1 MATNCATFINTTNK
15 NKNIFI
21 DTNLDE
27 VIDSTNFN
35 NTSEQNEIENR
46 LILQQ
51 NKSNFDMIIEG
62 IVNYQKNRDL
72 IIKLKIIGILFVI
85 NLFHICIDSYFS
97 FNDNISSRIYLTIS
111 IYERIITSTLLNCI
125 IVNEKLD
132 DINFNLV
139 TKNKLLNKICIIDRL
154 WFCYYPIVGIT
165 VASNVYI
172 LYGYMDATNIYI
184 FISSIFKLC
193 VFSILPEKLKIK
205 I

>member
-1 MATNCATFINTTNK
+1 MATNCATYINTTNK

-35 NTSEQNEIENR
+35 NTSEQNEKENG
-46 LILQQ
+46 LILQP

-132 DINFNLV
+132 NINFNLV
-139 TKNKLLNKICIIDRL
+139 TKNKLLYKICVIDNLRL
-154 WFCYYPIVGIT
+154 CYYPIIGIAVST
-165 VASNVYI
+165 NYYFMYSYI
-172 LYGYMDATNIYI
+172 DATNIYI
-184 FISSIFKLC
+184 IISSIIKLC
-193 VFSILPEKLKIK
+193 AFSVLSEKIK
-205 I
+205 FKM